1 MPLVEV
7 VVVQGPKGSKV
18 VIRLVQGHEQFGQQK
33 GEAEL
38 EEHDG
43 ECSPPL
49 VAVVTVFHQK
59 FYTKTQNRR
68 GVKNAVDKPLAC
80 GIAREGFAQWVEHSD
95 EPLVGG
101 AVGPQSEVLGV
112 EVQHY
117 VEGSEREAEGP
128 CGPFSRGQWSKPH
141 AVVVDAGRAVGVLG
155 PGTQCHG
162 EDKGQRYAPGAQCV
176 GEDAYIHP
184 AESQHC

>member
-7 VVVQGPKGSKV
+7 VIVQGPKGGKV
-18 VIRLVQGHEQFGQQK
+18 VIRHIQGHEQFGQQK

-43 ECSPPL
+43 ECAPYL
-49 VAVVTVFHQK
+49 VAVMAVFHQK
-59 FYTKTQNRR
+59 FYTKAQNRS
-68 GVKNAVDKPLAC
+68 GIQYAVDKPLTC
-80 GIAREGFAQWVEHSD
+80 GITGEGFAQWVEHGD
-95 EPLVGG
+95 ETPVEG
-101 AVGPQSEVLGV
+101 AIGTQSEVLGV

-117 VEGSEREAEGP
+117 VEGGEQEAEHP
-128 CGPFSRGQWSKPH
+128 CGPFSRSQGVMPH

-162 EDKGQRYAPGAQCV
+162 EDKGQRYTP
-176 GEDAYIHP
+176 
-184 AESQHC
+184 